1 MAICKQCGVEIPE
14 GQELCENCI
23 KSQSN
28 TPNTDEKY
36 LDSLLKSISFPQ
48 DKEDT
53 KALQD
58 LIEEQDNLELGT
70 LSDTEL
76 DSILEDDQNLSQIN
90 GLHTDIETN
99 LEELGNEIL
108 NSNNSAELES
118 EILNNS
124 NSAELESKV
133 LDNNNPEELQA
144 EALNNISL
152 EELES
157 EALNNINLDELES
170 EALNDINLDELEN
183 NVLND
188 INLDELASDSIDN
201 INLEGEEN
209 SSLESDELENLEED
223 VLNNSLEDIQN
234 TVIEDTALNEADN
247 RGLETIGQEG
257 IEDSPL
263 DAQENNTTDNIGLEQ
278 MSEIESDP
286 VYLDDTTE
294 TLNTEEIVPEENS
307 QEQDEGKDQE
317 LDNVVDNLL
326 NDLDRSGDISL
337 SDTVEEMGEPN
348 IESNSE
354 EIGTMEENETDP
366 MGDVED
372 LLGLLASEVTE
383 EGENKELGTDG
394 TNVEEV
400 KDDIFSLENIGDIEN
415 LLEDAPAE
423 STPVKEIIPENTEE
437 KRKIFNEIERE
448 DESLE
453 TNILEDIPSQKEL
466 EEKKGLF
473 HKLFGNIFDDKSK
486 KSHRKLEEEEEKSL
500 KKKEKIKEKKEAKKA
515 AKNDPAVKAEKEAIK
530 KAKEEKKAAA
540 KAVKAEKKKEKEE
553 KKKQRLAEEAE
564 EAKKDQGRINPIG
577 ATIVFVLA
585 AAATIFVVF
594 GSRSYSYSKSVKEAQ
609 KYFSGR
615 DYDLAYEEV
624 RGLNI
629 KDKDLETYDKII
641 TVMYV
646 NKQLNSY
653 NNYYSMKMYPQALD
667 SLLKGLKKYDEYIVT
682 AKKLGVKNDYEYLKK
697 RIIKELKQ
705 KFQLSEGQ
713 AYKIIDNNDQER
725 YSQRVVE
732 IADKNMKE

>member
-36 LDSLLKSISFPQ
+36 LDNLLKSISFPQ
-48 DKEDT
+48 DKEDS

-58 LIEEQDNLELGT
+58 LIGEQDNL
-70 LSDTEL
+70 EL
-76 DSILEDDQNLSQIN
+76 DSILEDNQNFSQMN
-90 GLHTDIETN
+90 DLHTDIETN

-108 NSNNSAELES
+108 NSNNSAELGS

-133 LDNNNPEELQA
+133 LNNNNPEELQA

-157 EALNNINLDELES
+157 EALNNINLDELEG
-170 EALNDINLDELEN
+170 EALNDINLDELES

-209 SSLESDELENLEED
+209 SSLETNELENLEEN
-223 VLNNSLEDIQN
+223 VLNNSLEDILQN
-234 TVIEDTALNEADN
+234 TVIEDTDLNEVDN

-278 MSEIESDP
+278 MSENESDP
-286 VYLDDTTE
+286 VHLDDTTE
-294 TLNTEEIVPEENS
+294 TFNTEEIVPEENS
-307 QEQDEGKDQE
+307 QE

-337 SDTVEEMGEPN
+337 SDTVEEMDESN

-383 EGENKELGTDG
+383 EGENKELGIDG

-423 STPVKEIIPENTEE
+423 SIPVKEIIPENTEE
-437 KRKIFNEIERE
+437 KRKIFNEIERD

-466 EEKKGLF
+466 EEKKGLL

-500 KKKEKIKEKKEAKKA
+500 KKKEKKKEKKEAKKA

-585 AAATIFVVF
+585 AAATVFVVF

-629 KDKDLETYDKII
+629 KDKDLETYDKIV

-682 AKKLGVKNDYEYLKK
+682 AKKLGIKNDYVYLKK

-713 AYKIIDNNDQER
+713 AYKIIGNNDQEG
-725 YSQRVVE
+725 YSQKVVE

>member
-36 LDSLLKSISFPQ
+36 LDNLLKSISFPQ
-48 DKEDT
+48 DKEDS

-58 LIEEQDNLELGT
+58 LIGEQDNL
-70 LSDTEL
+70 EL
-76 DSILEDDQNLSQIN
+76 DSILEDNQNFSQMN
-90 GLHTDIETN
+90 DLHTDIETN

-108 NSNNSAELES
+108 NSNNSAELGS

-133 LDNNNPEELQA
+133 LNNNNPEELQA

-157 EALNNINLDELES
+157 EALNNINLDELEG
-170 EALNDINLDELEN
+170 EALNDINLDELES

-209 SSLESDELENLEED
+209 SSLETNELENLEEN
-223 VLNNSLEDIQN
+223 VLNNSLEDILQN
-234 TVIEDTALNEADN
+234 TVIEDTDLNEVDN

-263 DAQENNTTDNIGLEQ
+263 NAQENNTTDNIGLEQ
-278 MSEIESDP
+278 MSENESDP
-286 VYLDDTTE
+286 VHLDDTTE
-294 TLNTEEIVPEENS
+294 TFNTEEIVPVENS
-307 QEQDEGKDQE
+307 QE

-337 SDTVEEMGEPN
+337 SDTVEEMDEPN

-383 EGENKELGTDG
+383 EGENKELGIDG

-423 STPVKEIIPENTEE
+423 SIPVKEIIPENTEE
-437 KRKIFNEIERE
+437 KRKIFNEIERD

-466 EEKKGLF
+466 EEKKGLL

-500 KKKEKIKEKKEAKKA
+500 KKKEKKKEKKEAKKA

-585 AAATIFVVF
+585 AAATVFVVF

-629 KDKDLETYDKII
+629 KDKDLETYDKIV

-682 AKKLGVKNDYEYLKK
+682 AKKLGIKNDYVYLKK

-713 AYKIIDNNDQER
+713 AYKIIGNNDQEG
-725 YSQRVVE
+725 YSQKVVE

>member
-36 LDSLLKSISFPQ
+36 LDNLLKSISFPQ
-48 DKEDT
+48 DKEDS

-58 LIEEQDNLELGT
+58 LIGEQDNL
-70 LSDTEL
+70 EL
-76 DSILEDDQNLSQIN
+76 DSILEDNQNFSQMN
-90 GLHTDIETN
+90 DLHTDIETN

-108 NSNNSAELES
+108 NSNNSAELGS

-133 LDNNNPEELQA
+133 LNNNNPEELQA

-157 EALNNINLDELES
+157 EALNNINLDELEG
-170 EALNDINLDELEN
+170 EALNDINLDELES

-209 SSLESDELENLEED
+209 SSLETNELENLEEN
-223 VLNNSLEDIQN
+223 VLNNSLEDILQN
-234 TVIEDTALNEADN
+234 TVIEDTDLNEVDN

-278 MSEIESDP
+278 MSENESDP
-286 VYLDDTTE
+286 VHLDDTTE
-294 TLNTEEIVPEENS
+294 TFNTEEIVPVENS
-307 QEQDEGKDQE
+307 QE

-337 SDTVEEMGEPN
+337 SDTVEEMDEPN

-383 EGENKELGTDG
+383 EGENKELGIDG

-423 STPVKEIIPENTEE
+423 SIPVKEIIPENTEE
-437 KRKIFNEIERE
+437 KRKIFNEIERD

-466 EEKKGLF
+466 EEKKGLL

-500 KKKEKIKEKKEAKKA
+500 KKKEKKKEKKEAKKA

-585 AAATIFVVF
+585 AAATVFVVF

-629 KDKDLETYDKII
+629 KDKDLETYDKIV

-682 AKKLGVKNDYEYLKK
+682 AKKLGIKNDYVYLKK

-713 AYKIIDNNDQER
+713 AYKIIGNNDQEG
-725 YSQRVVE
+725 YSQKVVE

>member
-1 MAICKQCGVEIPE
+1 MVAICKQCGVEIPE

-36 LDSLLKSISFPQ
+36 LDNLLKSISFPQ
-48 DKEDT
+48 DKEDS

-58 LIEEQDNLELGT
+58 LIGEQDNL
-70 LSDTEL
+70 EL
-76 DSILEDDQNLSQIN
+76 DSILEDNQNFSQMN
-90 GLHTDIETN
+90 DLHTDIETN

-108 NSNNSAELES
+108 NSNNSAELGS

-133 LDNNNPEELQA
+133 LNNNNPEELQA

-157 EALNNINLDELES
+157 EALNNINLDELEG
-170 EALNDINLDELEN
+170 EALNDINLDELES

-209 SSLESDELENLEED
+209 SSLETNELENLEEN
-223 VLNNSLEDIQN
+223 VLNNSLEDILQN
-234 TVIEDTALNEADN
+234 TVIEDTDLNEVDN

-278 MSEIESDP
+278 MSENESDP
-286 VYLDDTTE
+286 VHLDDTTE
-294 TLNTEEIVPEENS
+294 TFNTEEIVPVENS
-307 QEQDEGKDQE
+307 QE

-337 SDTVEEMGEPN
+337 SDTVEEMDEPN

-383 EGENKELGTDG
+383 EGENKELGIDG

-423 STPVKEIIPENTEE
+423 SIPVKEIIPENTEE
-437 KRKIFNEIERE
+437 KRKIFNEIERD

-466 EEKKGLF
+466 EEKKGLL

-500 KKKEKIKEKKEAKKA
+500 KKKEKKKEKKEAKKA

-585 AAATIFVVF
+585 AAATVFVVF

-629 KDKDLETYDKII
+629 KDKDLETYDKIV

-682 AKKLGVKNDYEYLKK
+682 AKKLGIKNDYVYLKK

-713 AYKIIDNNDQER
+713 AYKIIGNNDQEG
-725 YSQRVVE
+725 YSQKVVE

>member
-1 MAICKQCGVEIPE
+1 MVAICKQCGVEIPE

-36 LDSLLKSISFPQ
+36 LDNLLKSISFPQ
-48 DKEDT
+48 DKEDS

-58 LIEEQDNLELGT
+58 LIGEQDNL
-70 LSDTEL
+70 EL
-76 DSILEDDQNLSQIN
+76 DSILEDNQNFSQMN
-90 GLHTDIETN
+90 DLHTDIETN

-108 NSNNSAELES
+108 NSNNSAELGS

-133 LDNNNPEELQA
+133 LNNNNPEELQA

-157 EALNNINLDELES
+157 EALNNINLDELEG
-170 EALNDINLDELEN
+170 EALNDINLDELES

-209 SSLESDELENLEED
+209 SSLETNELENLEEN
-223 VLNNSLEDIQN
+223 VLNNSLEDILQN
-234 TVIEDTALNEADN
+234 TVIEDTDLNEVDN

-278 MSEIESDP
+278 MSENESDP
-286 VYLDDTTE
+286 VHLDDTTE
-294 TLNTEEIVPEENS
+294 TFNTEEIVPEENS
-307 QEQDEGKDQE
+307 QE

-337 SDTVEEMGEPN
+337 SDTVEEMDESN

-383 EGENKELGTDG
+383 EGENKELGIDG

-423 STPVKEIIPENTEE
+423 SIPVKEIIPENTEE
-437 KRKIFNEIERE
+437 KRKIFNEIERD

-466 EEKKGLF
+466 EEKKGLL

-500 KKKEKIKEKKEAKKA
+500 KKKEKKKEKKEAKKA

-585 AAATIFVVF
+585 AAATVFVVF
-594 GSRSYSYSKSVKEAQ
+594 GSRSYSYLKSVKEAQ

-629 KDKDLETYDKII
+629 KDKDLETYDKIV

-682 AKKLGVKNDYEYLKK
+682 AKKLGIKNDYVYLKK

-713 AYKIIDNNDQER
+713 AYKIIGNNDQEG
-725 YSQRVVE
+725 YSQKVVE